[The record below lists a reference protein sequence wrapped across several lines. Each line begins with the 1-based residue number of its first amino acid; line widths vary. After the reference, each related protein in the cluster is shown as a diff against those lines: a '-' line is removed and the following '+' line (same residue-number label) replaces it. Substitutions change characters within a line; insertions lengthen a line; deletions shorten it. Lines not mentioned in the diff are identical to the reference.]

1 MPVLYDLAIIGILVL
16 FFLYGRNKGFIL
28 SLCGLLAIFVAIIGA
43 KICTD
48 LFAPIVTQTI
58 APRFSAV
65 LEEQITQNLGPRLND
80 FLAGGGQLP
89 EGAITDALKQ
99 FGLYDVLVRSIRDTI
114 AAQSVQTV
122 AGIASA
128 LAWEVAELIS
138 TVLVFVV
145 SFLLLSAAWFVV
157 SHVLNLAAKLPI
169 IHGLNGL
176 LGGAFGLLQGAM
188 LLFLAAWA
196 MRVAGSVIPEE
207 IVAQT
212 HLLKF
217 FCQTNPMDLI
227 ASI

>member
-43 KICTD
+43 KVCTD
-48 LFAPIVTQTI
+48 LFAPAVTQTI

-65 LEEQITQNLGPRLND
+65 IEEQITLNLDSRLND

-89 EGAITDALKQ
+89 VGAITDVLKQ
-99 FGLYDVLVRSIRDTI
+99 LGLYDVLVQSIRDTVAEQSAQTI
-114 AAQSVQTV
+114 ASV
-122 AGIASA
+122 ASA

-145 SFLLLSAAWFVV
+145 SFLLLSVVWFLV

-169 IHGLNGL
+169 IHGLNNL

-188 LLFLAAWA
+188 LLFVAAWV
-196 MRVAGSVIPEE
+196 MRVAGNLIPEE
-207 IVAQT
+207 IVTQT
-212 HLLKF
+212 YLLKF
-217 FCQTNPMDLI
+217 FCHTNPMDLI